1 MSNPYIVEVEPH
13 PSAGPG
19 GTTVVQPTRPA
30 MSKVKPLLFI
40 PLGRDVI
47 RDSWVFNSLADI
59 IGQGWPR
66 IKTEANATDIQRN
79 NGAEAL
85 LAAPPEFNAL
95 VMLDADHRHP
105 PETVQMLVRSLEEH
119 PEAGMIVAVNYR
131 RRQPYD
137 PCVWIERNGE
147 VWQPVEWEANT
158 VAPVYRSGMTAVIIP
173 RRSFEVVP
181 KPWFANTYSVDGEGK
196 LVYKREDFY
205 WCDKLRK
212 AGLPILM
219 DARIPASPHEPN
231 LPGWVDNTW
240 WKAWLKQHP
249 NTVAERLPEEN

>member
-1 MSNPYIVEVEPH
+1 MQVEDN
-13 PSAGPG
+13 PSAGASRLEVTASPKAP
-19 GTTVVQPTRPA
+19 VSSSVR
-30 MSKVKPLLFI
+30 PLLFI

-66 IKTEANATDIQRN
+66 IKTEANATDIQRD

-105 PETVQMLVRSLEEH
+105 PEVVTMLVRALEEK
-119 PEAGMIVAVNYR
+119 PDAGMITAVNFR

-137 PCVWIERNGE
+137 PCIWMERNGE
-147 VWQPVEWEANT
+147 IWQPVEWPNALFG
-158 VAPVYRSGMTAVIIP
+158 PIYRTGTSACIIP
-173 RRSFEVVP
+173 RRTFEVM
-181 KPWFANTYSVDGEGK
+181 KRPWFANTYTVGDDGK
-196 LVYKREDFY
+196 IVYKREDFY
-205 WCDKLRK
+205 FSDKLRK
-212 AGLPILM
+212 AGLEIWA
-219 DARIPASPHEPN
+219 DGRIPASPHEPN

-240 WKAWLKQHP
+240 WRAYLDKHP
-249 NTVAERLPEEN
+249 NMVAETLPEEN